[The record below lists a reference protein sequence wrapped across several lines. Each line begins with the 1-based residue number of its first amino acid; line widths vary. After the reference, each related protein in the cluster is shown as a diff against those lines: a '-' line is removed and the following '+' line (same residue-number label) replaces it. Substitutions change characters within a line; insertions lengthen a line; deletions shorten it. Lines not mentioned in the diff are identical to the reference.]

1 MGSARAPRAV
11 RRALAPNPNVVARSA
26 VQSAPPDANDEG
38 VVGCARG
45 GRAPHFYLMQLL
57 EIKNLKMDFGKNAEA
72 LRAIDDVSFTIGA
85 GETVCLVGESGCG
98 KTVTALSI
106 ARLVPTPPAN
116 YVGGEILLNG
126 RDTLKMSAREL
137 QQIRGGVVSY
147 VFQDPGA
154 SLNPVF
160 RIGNQIK
167 ESLKLHKPEKAN
179 DAEVIRLL
187 KLVGIPA
194 PESRIKNYPFEM
206 SGGMQ
211 QRVMIAM
218 ALASEPKLLVADE
231 PTTALDVTIQ
241 AQILDL
247 LSELKQRLGM
257 AILLITHNLGIVGDM
272 ADRVAV
278 MYAGQIVELA
288 PAKELLHRPLHPYT
302 KALMNSVPKLGATI
316 RWGEATDEPG
326 LASKTAREDA
336 RPTRLQSI
344 PGNVPR
350 IGNFPP
356 GCRFAPRCPI
366 AKPECSEKIPE
377 LLEVEPGRFVRCP
390 FWK

>member
-1 MGSARAPRAV
+1 M
-11 RRALAPNPNVVARSA
+11 N
-26 VQSAPPDANDEG
+26 
-38 VVGCARG
+38 
-45 GRAPHFYLMQLL
+45 LL
-57 EIKNLKMDFGKNAEA
+57 EIKNLKIDFGTEADA
-72 LRAIDDVSFTIGA
+72 LRAVDGVSLAIGA

-126 RDTLKMSAREL
+126 RDVLKMSNAEL
-137 QQIRGGVVSY
+137 RGIRGGVVSY
-147 VFQDPGA
+147 VFQEPGA

-167 ESLKLHKPEKAN
+167 ESLKLHKPEKATN
-179 DAEVIRLL
+179 EEVILLL

-194 PESRIKNYPFEM
+194 PESRIRNYPFEM

-241 AQILDL
+241 AQILEL
-247 LSELKQRLGM
+247 LHDLKQRLGM

-278 MYAGQIVELA
+278 MYAGQIVELS
-288 PAKELLHRPLHPYT
+288 PAKELLRRPLHPYT
-302 KALMNSVPKLGATI
+302 KALINSVPKLAGGA
-316 RWGEATDEPG
+316 
-326 LASKTAREDA
+326 S
-336 RPTRLQSI
+336 RLSAI

-366 AKPECSEKIPE
+366 AKPECSENIPD
-377 LLEVEPGRFVRCP
+377 LVEVEAGCWVRCP
-390 FWK
+390 FWKTP

>member
-1 MGSARAPRAV
+1 MA
-11 RRALAPNPNVVARSA
+11 
-26 VQSAPPDANDEG
+26 
-38 VVGCARG
+38 
-45 GRAPHFYLMQLL
+45 LL
-57 EIKNLKMDFGKNAEA
+57 EIKNLQLDFVSHDGSA
-72 LRAIDDVSFTIGA
+72 RAVDGVSLSLAA

-98 KTVTALSI
+98 KSVTAQSI
-106 ARLVPTPPAN
+106 ARLVPTPPAR
-116 YVGGEILLNG
+116 YAAGEILLNG
-126 RDTLKMSAREL
+126 RDVLKMSQDEL
-137 QQIRGGVVSY
+137 CAIRGGVVSY
-147 VFQDPGA
+147 VFQDPSA

-160 RIGNQIK
+160 RVGAQIK
-167 ESLKLHKPEKAN
+167 EALKLHRPFVAN
-179 DAEVIRLL
+179 QPTPDPSQEGNSSANASDRVPLLGGVRGGFDAEVIRLL

-194 PESRIKNYPFEM
+194 PESRANNYPFEM

-247 LSELKQRLGM
+247 LRDLKQRLGM
-257 AILLITHNLGIVGDM
+257 AILLITHNLGIVGDI

-288 PAKELLHRPLHPYT
+288 PARELLQRPLHPYT
-302 KALMNSVPKLGATI
+302 KALIASVPKLH
-316 RWGEATDEPG
+316 GEAKR
-326 LASKTAREDA
+326 LTA
-336 RPTRLQSI
+336 I

-350 IGNFPP
+350 IGNFPS

-366 AKPECSEKIPE
+366 AKPECSQTAPE
-377 LLEVEPGRFVRCP
+377 LIEVEPQRWVRCP

>member
-1 MGSARAPRAV
+1 MP
-11 RRALAPNPNVVARSA
+11 
-26 VQSAPPDANDEG
+26 
-38 VVGCARG
+38 
-45 GRAPHFYLMQLL
+45 LL
-57 EIKNLKMDFGKNAEA
+57 EIKNLKLDFVSNDRS
-72 LRAIDDVSFTIGA
+72 LRAVDDVSITIDS

-98 KTVTALSI
+98 KSVTALSI
-106 ARLVPTPPAN
+106 AQLVPMPPAK
-116 YVGGEILLNG
+116 YPGGEILLNG
-126 RDTLKMSAREL
+126 RDVLKMSKQEL
-137 QQIRGGVVSY
+137 RSIRGGVVSY
-147 VFQDPGA
+147 IFQEPGA

-160 RIGNQIK
+160 RIGAQIK
-167 ESLKLHKPEKAN
+167 ESLKLHRPDKATN
-179 DAEVIRLL
+179 EEVIRLL

-194 PESRIKNYPFEM
+194 PESRIKDYPHQM

-247 LSELKQRLGM
+247 LRDLKQRLGM
-257 AILLITHNLGIVGDM
+257 AILLITHNLGIVGDI

-278 MYAGQIVELA
+278 MYGGQVVELA
-288 PAKELLHRPLHPYT
+288 TSRDLLRRPLHPYT
-302 KALMNSVPKLGATI
+302 KALMSSVPKLRG
-316 RWGEATDEPG
+316 
-326 LASKTAREDA
+326 DA
-336 RPTRLQSI
+336 DRLSAI

-377 LLEVEPGRFVRCP
+377 LLEVEPGRWVRCP
-390 FWK
+390 FWKEK

>member
-1 MGSARAPRAV
+1 
-11 RRALAPNPNVVARSA
+11 
-26 VQSAPPDANDEG
+26 
-38 VVGCARG
+38 
-45 GRAPHFYLMQLL
+45 MQLL

-72 LRAIDDVSFTIGA
+72 LRAIDDVSFSIGA

-106 ARLVPTPPAN
+106 AKLVPTPPAN

-126 RDTLKMSAREL
+126 QDILQMPNSEL
-137 QQIRGGVVSY
+137 RNIRGGVDSY
-147 VFQDPGA
+147 VFQEPGA
-154 SLNPVF
+154 ALNPVF
-160 RIGNQIK
+160 RVGNQIK
-167 ESLKLHKPEKAN
+167 ESLKLHRPEKATN
-179 DAEVIRLL
+179 EEVIRLL

-194 PESRIKNYPFEM
+194 PESRIRNYPFEL

-247 LSELKQRLGM
+247 LRDLKQRLGM

-278 MYAGQIVELA
+278 MYAGQIVEMS
-288 PAKELLHRPLHPYT
+288 PAKELLRKPFHPYT
-302 KALMNSVPKLGATI
+302 RALMASVPKLRG
-316 RWGEATDEPG
+316 
-326 LASKTAREDA
+326 DA
-336 RPTRLQSI
+336 GRLSAI

-377 LLEVEPGRFVRCP
+377 LLEVEPNRWVRCP
-390 FWK
+390 FWKEK

>member
-1 MGSARAPRAV
+1 MP
-11 RRALAPNPNVVARSA
+11 
-26 VQSAPPDANDEG
+26 
-38 VVGCARG
+38 
-45 GRAPHFYLMQLL
+45 LL
-57 EIKNLKMDFGKNAEA
+57 EIKHFKLDFHSGDEL
-72 LRAIDDVSFTIGA
+72 LRAVDDVSLSIDA
-85 GETVCLVGESGCG
+85 GDTVCLVGESGCG
-98 KTVTALSI
+98 KSVTALSI
-106 ARLVPTPPAN
+106 ARLVPAPPAH
-116 YVGGEILLNG
+116 YAGGEILLNG
-126 RDTLKMSAREL
+126 RDVLKMSSAEL

-147 VFQDPGA
+147 VFQEPGA

-160 RIGNQIK
+160 RVGRQIK
-167 ESLKLHKPEKAN
+167 ESLKLHRPEKAN

-194 PESRIKNYPFEM
+194 PESRLKDYPFQM

-247 LSELKQRLGM
+247 LRDLKQRLGM

-278 MYAGQIVELA
+278 MYAGQMVELA
-288 PAKELLHRPLHPYT
+288 PARELLSRPLHPYT
-302 KALMNSVPKLGATI
+302 RALIDSVPKLAAGAP
-316 RWGEATDEPG
+316 RLAT
-326 LASKTAREDA
+326 
-336 RPTRLQSI
+336 I

-350 IGNFPP
+350 IGYFPP
-356 GCRFAPRCPI
+356 GCRFAPRCPVRR
-366 AKPECSEKIPE
+366 PECESIMPPLIEAAPD
-377 LLEVEPGRFVRCP
+377 RRVRCP
-390 FWK
+390 YWNDGSPRLAQQTPMR

>member
-1 MGSARAPRAV
+1 V
-11 RRALAPNPNVVARSA
+11 R
-26 VQSAPPDANDEG
+26 
-38 VVGCARG
+38 
-45 GRAPHFYLMQLL
+45 LL
-57 EIKNLKMDFGKNAEA
+57 EIKDLKMDFGKNAGA
-72 LRAIDDVSFTIGA
+72 LRAIDGISLTINA
-85 GETVCLVGESGCG
+85 GESVCLVGESGCG

-106 ARLVPTPPAN
+106 GKLVPTPPAN

-126 RDTLKMSAREL
+126 RNVLTMSRTEL
-137 QQIRGGVVSY
+137 QQIRGGVVGY
-147 VFQDPGA
+147 IFQEPGA
-154 SLNPVF
+154 ALNPVF
-160 RIGNQIK
+160 RVGNQIK
-167 ESLKLHKPEKAN
+167 ESLKLHRPEKAN

-194 PESRIKNYPFEM
+194 PESRIRNYPFEM

-247 LSELKQRLGM
+247 LRELKQRLGM

-278 MYAGQIVELA
+278 MYAGQIVEMA
-288 PAKELLHRPLHPYT
+288 PARELLRRPLHPYT
-302 KALMNSVPKLGATI
+302 KALMNSVPKLQ
-316 RWGEATDEPG
+316 GEAD
-326 LASKTAREDA
+326 
-336 RPTRLQSI
+336 RLSAI

-356 GCRFAPRCPI
+356 GCRFFPRCPS
-366 AKPECSEKIPE
+366 ARPECKDKLPDLTEI
-377 LLEVEPGRFVRCP
+377 EPGRWSRCLYAKELAFTPSQTQTPSNTP
-390 FWK
+390 FPGSSG

>member
-1 MGSARAPRAV
+1 MV
-11 RRALAPNPNVVARSA
+11 
-26 VQSAPPDANDEG
+26 
-38 VVGCARG
+38 
-45 GRAPHFYLMQLL
+45 LL
-57 EIKNLKMDFGKNAEA
+57 EIKYLKMDFGKNADA
-72 LRAIDDVSFTIGA
+72 LRAVDGVSFNIGA

-106 ARLVPTPPAN
+106 ARLVPAPPAN

-126 RDTLKMSAREL
+126 RDVLKMSSSEL
-137 QQIRGGVVSY
+137 RSIRGGVVSY

-167 ESLKLHKPEKAN
+167 ESLKLHKPEKATN
-179 DAEVIRLL
+179 EEVIRLL

-247 LSELKQRLGM
+247 LSELKRRLGM

-278 MYAGQIVELA
+278 MYAGQIVELS
-288 PAKELLHRPLHPYT
+288 PARELLRRPLHPYT
-302 KALMNSVPKLGATI
+302 RALMNSVPKLRG
-316 RWGEATDEPG
+316 
-326 LASKTAREDA
+326 DA
-336 RPTRLQSI
+336 DRLSAI

>member
-1 MGSARAPRAV
+1 MP
-11 RRALAPNPNVVARSA
+11 
-26 VQSAPPDANDEG
+26 
-38 VVGCARG
+38 
-45 GRAPHFYLMQLL
+45 LL
-57 EIKNLKMDFGKNAEA
+57 EIKNLRLDFVNSEGGA
-72 LRAIDDVSFTIGA
+72 RAVDGVSLTLDA

-98 KTVTALSI
+98 KSVTAQSI
-106 ARLVPTPPAN
+106 ARLVPSPPAN
-116 YVGGEILLNG
+116 YVSGEILLNG
-126 RDTLKMSAREL
+126 RDVLKMTSEEL
-137 QQIRGGVVSY
+137 RSIRGGVVSY
-147 VFQDPGA
+147 VFQEPGA
-154 SLNPVF
+154 ALNPVF
-160 RIGNQIK
+160 RIGAQIK
-167 ESLKLHKPEKAN
+167 ESLKLHQPQKAN

-194 PESRIKNYPFEM
+194 PEARLKNYPFEM

-247 LSELKQRLGM
+247 LRDLKERLGM
-257 AILLITHNLGIVGDM
+257 AILLITPNLGIVGDI

-288 PAKELLHRPLHPYT
+288 PARELLRRPLHPYT
-302 KALMNSVPKLGATI
+302 RALMASVPKLG
-316 RWGEATDEPG
+316 G
-326 LASKTAREDA
+326 DA
-336 RPTRLQSI
+336 TRLTTI

-350 IGNFPP
+350 IGNFPS
-356 GCRFAPRCPI
+356 GCRFAPRCPM
-366 AKPECSEKIPE
+366 AREECGRALPE
-377 LLEVEPGRFVRCP
+377 LIEVEPQRWVRCP

>member
-1 MGSARAPRAV
+1 M
-11 RRALAPNPNVVARSA
+11 N
-26 VQSAPPDANDEG
+26 
-38 VVGCARG
+38 
-45 GRAPHFYLMQLL
+45 LL
-57 EIKNLKMDFGKNAEA
+57 EIKNLKMDFGKNADA
-72 LRAIDDVSFTIGA
+72 LRAVDDVSFTIGA

-106 ARLVPTPPAN
+106 GKLVPTPPAN

-126 RDTLKMSAREL
+126 SDVLKMSAREL
-137 QQIRGGVVSY
+137 QKIRGGVVSY
-147 VFQDPGA
+147 VFQEPGA

-167 ESLKLHKPEKAN
+167 ESLKLHRPEKAN
-179 DAEVIRLL
+179 DTEVIRLL

-194 PESRIKNYPFEM
+194 PESRIRNYPFEM

-247 LSELKQRLGM
+247 LRDLKQRLGM

-288 PAKELLHRPLHPYT
+288 PAKELLRRPLHPYT
-302 KALMNSVPKLGATI
+302 KALMNSVPKLHGGAN
-316 RWGEATDEPG
+316 
-326 LASKTAREDA
+326 
-336 RPTRLQSI
+336 RLSAI

-366 AKPECSEKIPE
+366 ARPECSEKIPE